1 MKKNILYL
9 LLLLPAL
16 LYCTDGKAQ
25 LKGDH
30 LLGDYGLE
38 AGTQPPPSIVVSL
51 PLYWYRADKLV
62 DNGGDAVGSD
72 LDVGAF
78 LEGIGGSFVT
88 NLKILG
94 ANYGASLL
102 FCFATN
108 KLEGNLVDSQTSFT
122 FSDTYVQ
129 PLQLGWHLKR
139 ADFTFGYALYMPTGS
154 YKSGGDNNSG
164 LGMWTNEFSAGTTVY
179 FDKKKSF
186 NFSTVLFYEL
196 HSKKR
201 GTDTKVGDILTL
213 EGGIGK
219 SFFPKV
225 TKDRLPMP
233 IGIGAVYYAQFK
245 VTDDRI
251 ALGDKRFSGDR
262 DRIYGLGVEANIL
275 YPKTKTALSFR
286 WLGEMGARNR
296 FQGNTFLVTIN
307 QFLKLY

>member
-1 MKKNILYL
+1 MKKNIISL
-9 LLLLPAL
+9 LLIPAL
-16 LYCTDGKAQ
+16 LCSLDGNAQ

-38 AGTQPPPSIVVSL
+38 AGTQPPASLAVSV
-51 PLYWYRADKLV
+51 PLYWYRADKLI
-62 DNGGDAVGSD
+62 DGSGNAID
-72 LDVGAF
+72 RSPDVGAF
-78 LEGIGGSFVT
+78 LAGIGGSLVT
-88 NLKILG
+88 NFKILG

-102 FCFATN
+102 FCFADN
-108 KLEGNLVDSQTSFT
+108 KLEGNFVDSKTSFA

-129 PLQLGWHLKR
+129 PLQLGWHRKQ
-139 ADFTFGYALYMPTGS
+139 ADLTFGYALYMPTGS
-154 YKSGGDNNSG
+154 YESGGDNNSG
-164 LGMWTNEFSAGTTVY
+164 LGMWGHEFSAGTTVY

-186 NFSTVLFYEL
+186 NFSTIAFYEL

-225 TKDRLPMP
+225 TKELLPMP
-233 IGIGAVYYAQFK
+233 VSIGAVYYAQFK
-245 VTDDRI
+245 VSDDRI
-251 ALGDKRFSGDR
+251 AVGDQRFSGDR
-262 DRIYGLGVEANIL
+262 DHIYALGLEANAL

-296 FQGNTFLVTIN
+296 FQGNTFLVTIS
-307 QFLKLY
+307 QFLKFY